1 MKLKDCVCRRSND
14 ESNVDG
20 TVIIYECNANVD
32 YARRFLDSFVLNE
45 QRKSN
50 ESCQRLS
57 YSNSIYG
64 YNVSLPC
71 K

>member
-1 MKLKDCVCRRSND
+1 MCRRSND

-20 TVIIYECNANVD
+20 TVIFYECNANVE

-57 YSNSIYG
+57 YSNSIHG